1 MNETSLQIHSERHC
15 YDGLSRP
22 HPRDIVP
29 RICNDREGVDRGP
42 ETFFPIWLAAES
54 QPNSNL
60 RTRTP
65 EERGPSSTTTPN
77 YPNNS
82 SPTLVSCP
90 TIDLYHRLRLVS
102 VSCAAAPRLCSF
114 NFAKQPRFRFS
125 SRSTATHVVG
135 DPPPLEEA
143 VCNST
148 DNIDKGVG
156 RTLVLVLHQLRTIR
170 APPKWTERFPTI
182 STPSGGSYCNTLL
195 LIRALL

>member
-29 RICNDREGVDRGP
+29 RICNDRQGLDRGP

-54 QPNSNL
+54 QTNSNL

-82 SPTLVSCP
+82 SPTV
-90 TIDLYHRLRLVS
+90 
-102 VSCAAAPRLCSF
+102 
-114 NFAKQPRFRFS
+114 
-125 SRSTATHVVG
+125 
-135 DPPPLEEA
+135 
-143 VCNST
+143 
-148 DNIDKGVG
+148 
-156 RTLVLVLHQLRTIR
+156 VLVLSLLSYDRSIPSSTTRFRLLRR
-170 APPKWTERFPTI
+170 CPT
-182 STPSGGSYCNTLL
+182 PLL
-195 LIRALL
+195 LKLRKTTPFQVLVEVNSYPRCRGSATTRGSSV